1 MTKLLPLLCSAL
13 VAILPSCVLRAAEAP
28 APQPT
33 EIHHVPWSR
42 NAVIYEVNVRQYTP
56 EGTLLA
62 FDRHLPELKA
72 LGVDILWLMPLHP
85 IGIQDRKGVLGS
97 YYAVR
102 DYQAVNPEFGTLD
115 DVKAVV
121 AHAHALGMKV
131 IIDWVANHTAMD
143 HPWILTHPEWYPK
156 DKQGEISSYKYDNG
170 TTIEEWSDV
179 AGLDYRDPA
188 LRSAMISAMQFWV
201 READIDGFRCDVAM
215 RVPTSFW
222 EEARAALDRLKPVF
236 MLAEAEKPELELR
249 AFDMGYTWE
258 LHKVLVAIAAGK
270 ATREDLVRRLEAD
283 RAALP
288 VDSYP
293 MLYTSNHDHNSWEGS
308 DAELYGPAHDAF
320 TVLSFTLPGMPL
332 IYSGQEMH
340 NTHRIKFFK
349 RDPIEWKALDR
360 VPLYTRLAA
369 LKHGHPALAAGTA
382 GGSFEVLTVEDPK
395 VYAFR
400 RGEGRDIVTVVVN
413 LSAEPRNARISGV
426 VPVELQPWGYLIR
439 DAN

>member
-1 MTKLLPLLCSAL
+1 MKRLFPLLCCVVVAL
-13 VAILPSCVLRAAEAP
+13 GSSGALGAAETP

-42 NAVIYEVNVRQYTP
+42 NAVIYEVNLRQYTP

-62 FDRHLPELKA
+62 FEKHLPELKA
-72 LGVDILWLMPLHP
+72 MGVDILWLMPLHP

-102 DYQAVNPEFGTLD
+102 DYEAVNPEFGTLD

-143 HPWILTHPEWYPK
+143 HPWILTHPEWYQK
-156 DKQGEISSYKYDNG
+156 DKQGEISSYRYDNG
-170 TTIEEWSDV
+170 TSIEEWSDV
-179 AGLDYRDPA
+179 AGLDYRAPG
-188 LRSAMISAMQFWV
+188 LRAAMISAMKFWV

-236 MLAEAEKPELELR
+236 MLAEAEKPELEVR

-270 ATREDLVRRLEAD
+270 AGREDLVRRLEAD
-283 RAALP
+283 RAAFP

-332 IYSGQEMH
+332 VYSGQEMR

-349 RDPIEWKALDR
+349 RDPIDWKALDR

-369 LKHGHPALAAGTA
+369 LKHAHPALAAGTA
-382 GGSFEVLTVEDPK
+382 GGSFEVLAVDDSK
-395 VYAFR
+395 VFAFR
-400 RGEGRDIVTVVVN
+400 RGKGRDGVTVAVN
-413 LSAEPRNARISGV
+413 LSGEARTVGLGGAK
-426 VPVELQPWGYLIR
+426 PKALGAWGFWI
-439 DAN
+439 DAP